1 MINLKNYMDY
11 APILMYDV
19 EAWGDL
25 LTTCPLRGYGA
36 GQFIR
41 QQGLEEKDVF
51 IAKSGF
57 FSVSYLLDDGTETIQ
72 HIGGPGCMFGYAS
85 ADSDLPYMS
94 TARAFTDCEI
104 YVIPHRK
111 VRDLKENDHLFV
123 YNCLT
128 QEKMKSDLYFKRI
141 CLLAMPQPHTKLCYL
156 LLGFAASMGVQRGR
170 DIMSIPLELTHQMI
184 SDILHVNRVT
194 ISRQMSVLSKK
205 GAVYK
210 MGKHYELNL
219 SELEKL
225 LDEADL

>member
-1 MINLKNYMDY
+1 MIDLKNYMDF

-19 EAWGDL
+19 SAWGDL
-25 LTTCPLRGYGA
+25 LTSCPLRSYRA
-36 GQFIR
+36 GEFIR
-41 QQGLEEKDVF
+41 QQGMEEKDVF
-51 IAKSGF
+51 IAKNGF

-72 HIGGPGCMFGYAS
+72 HVGGPGCMFGYVS
-85 ADSDLPYMS
+85 TDSDLPYMS

-104 YVIPHRK
+104 YMISNK
-111 VRDLKENDHLFV
+111 MVRELKQSDQLFV

-141 CLLAMPQPHTKLCYL
+141 CLLAMPQSHTKLCYL
-156 LLGFAASMGVQRGR
+156 LLGFAASVGVHRGR

-194 ISRQMSVLSKK
+194 ISRQMSFLAKQ

-210 MGKHYELNL
+210 MGKYYELNL
-219 SELEKL
+219 LKMEKL
-225 LDEADL
+225 LEETDL